1 MRVVKKGIMNGKQR
15 IMIQFSENFKKYL
28 FLPLEHS
35 EEILNLLKKAKNVDE
50 VNSILT
56 SYNLPTIETKE
67 LYAISLESHIHKL
80 LSRKPAELD
89 YNELYQELF
98 LKGLELLSNPK
109 VQTLNETEK
118 WKYIKTA
125 LQNRIKDLLYSQ
137 PKEVP
142 LSEVVEPESQLSF
155 MDSIMSPESNV
166 NKSPLPI
173 VKFPNPETYA
183 ISKELLEII
192 KNWAETQDESI
203 KLFFEEYFN
212 PSQETIS
219 YIEERVKNNKTWK
232 GLSFNPV
239 IVAEALSETGKWK
252 YKDPRD
258 KWIKIKKKM
267 IRDLGLTL

>member
-173 VKFPNPETYA
+173 VKFPNPETYT